1 MWERRNPN
9 ASAIPGE
16 RRRQNDP
23 LPNSVKVS
31 VSDTGPGI
39 PAEYHIEVFDDFFRL
54 PQNEAQTEGMGLGLA
69 IARRLVNRTID
80 RGTKS
85 LRLAIAPSGYGNER
99 SHQTTSMPGKRFG
112 FTRSNPL
119 DYDTVGRSSLL
130 SRSILQQRHKSYR
143 CCSRDP
149 KIWPLGVV
157 MFNYPH
163 LFTRPRPRSRC
174 FWLILSISIF
184 SASGLAQTSATGA
197 VIGIV
202 LDPSGAVV
210 PSALIRISKES
221 GGASQSTSSDDNGRF
236 AIQLLP
242 PGTYQLQTSRT
253 DFKTLLVSDLHI
265 YVTEV
270 LRLEL
275 HLQLAAHA
283 ESSQV
288 FSNSEMLQ
296 TGSAGLGRIVRRC
309 CQWLAIGHQELC
321 ANNRTLSRCQCRCLQ
336 RRRTRTRWDRFIADF
351 VVE

>member
-1 MWERRNPN
+1 M
-9 ASAIPGE
+9 A
-16 RRRQNDP
+16 D
-23 LPNSVKVS
+23 
-31 VSDTGPGI
+31 
-39 PAEYHIEVFDDFFRL
+39 
-54 PQNEAQTEGMGLGLA
+54 
-69 IARRLVNRTID
+69 
-80 RGTKS
+80 S
-85 LRLAIAPSGYGNER
+85 L
-99 SHQTTSMPGKRFG
+99 
-112 FTRSNPL
+112 
-119 DYDTVGRSSLL
+119 
-130 SRSILQQRHKSYR
+130 
-143 CCSRDP
+143 
-149 KIWPLGVV
+149 
-157 MFNYPH
+157 
-163 LFTRPRPRSRC
+163 
-174 FWLILSISIF
+174 ISIF

-288 FSNSEMLQ
+288 FSNQKCSKPVAL
-296 TGSAGLGRIVRRC
+296 GSDG
-309 CQWLAIGHQELC
+309 
-321 ANNRTLSRCQCRCLQ
+321 S
-336 RRRTRTRWDRFIADF
+336 
-351 VVE
+351 